1 MFDTICYVAGIEP
14 VKIASTV
21 DIDLFSR
28 QVAGFAMCEQ
38 MPRPLV
44 IDALRM
50 ACSGPPTNGLI
61 FHSDRGS
68 QDASGDF
75 QKQRVTFGMKSSMRR
90 KGDCWGQRR
99 GGRIAVRFVEG
110 RKVARNAL
118 RHAVRQKD
126 EVIDWLPFYNHR
138 RLHSNWDISARSPSR
153 KNGLPTKNGSWHN
166 RSAKGGAKPGQ
177 VHCAMPRRLWAPRRS
192 APPCSLR
199 FHPLT
204 GVG

>member
-1 MFDTICYVAGIEP
+1 MGQPGAAGWFANVTIHWSARFDHQMFDTICCVAGIEP

-38 MPRPLV
+38 MPRIV

-68 QDASGDF
+68 QYASGDF

-90 KGDCWGQRR
+90 KGDCWD
-99 GGRIAVRFVEG
+99 
-110 RKVARNAL
+110 NAL
-118 RHAVRQKD
+118 VAETLFGSLKV
-126 EVIDWLPFYNHR
+126 E
-138 RLHSNWDISARSPSR
+138 RLHGMRFATRR
-153 KNGLPTKNGSWHN
+153 Q
-166 RSAKGGAKPGQ
+166 AKGRGD
-177 VHCAMPRRLWAPRRS
+177 RLASVLQSPE
-192 APPCSLR
+192 ASLELGYLSPIA
-199 FHPLT
+199 FGKKGLADKEWL
-204 GVG
+204 VA